1 MSNRAG
7 ARERVHAYPDRH
19 CPLPVRRAEEGLGL
33 GPDALLRA
41 GLRQRLKAIGIET
54 GEPVNADLPD
64 GEREDDKLAI
74 NIGKLGGDAAAK
86 IAAAVETTS
95 PVLVLAG
102 DDTAAIGVISG
113 LQQAFGADAR
123 IGLVWL
129 DAHADF
135 NTPET
140 SVSGI
145 LAGMP
150 VAIIAGLAGPLW
162 REAAQLRAP
171 LATDQILIAG
181 VRDVDEKEEILLRST
196 DVRVL
201 TTSEVRKSAA
211 FENAIDRFA
220 MHVDI
225 IAIHVDLDLLDPSLV
240 PSASTP
246 APDGLTIRQATR
258 LITYVL
264 GTGKAAVLTVTSLN
278 PGAGDRGTRSVQSAL
293 SLLENTLGS
302 WTSIGG
308 RPDADA

>member
-1 MSNRAG
+1 M
-7 ARERVHAYPDRH
+7 
-19 CPLPVRRAEEGLGL
+19 PVQIITVPYRYDEPHDGLGR
-33 GPDALLRA
+33 GPDALLRS
-41 GLRQRLKAIGIET
+41 GLRRRLQAVGIET
-54 GEPVNADLPD
+54 ADPVAATLAEEDYED
-64 GEREDDKLAI
+64 GKLAV
-74 NIGKLGGDAAAK
+74 NIGRLGRDTAEKVAAA
-86 IAAAVETTS
+86 IETGS

-113 LQQAFGADAR
+113 LQHAFGPGAS

-140 SVSGI
+140 SFSGI

-150 VAIIAGLAGPLW
+150 VAILAGLAGPMW

-171 LATDQILIAG
+171 LATDRILIAG
-181 VRDVDEKEEILLRST
+181 VREIDEKEEILLRST

-201 TTSEVRKSAA
+201 STDEVRADST

-220 MHVDI
+220 MHVDF
-225 IAIHVDLDLLDPSLV
+225 IALHIDLDLLDPSLV

-258 LITYVL
+258 LISYVL
-264 GTGKAAVLTVTSLN
+264 ATGKTVVLTLTSLN
-278 PGAGDRGTRSVQSAL
+278 PGAGDRGARSVESAL
-293 SLLENTLGS
+293 SLLEKTLGA
-302 WTSIGG
+302 WTSIGES
-308 RPDADA
+308 PDAES

>member
-1 MSNRAG
+1 M
-7 ARERVHAYPDRH
+7 
-19 CPLPVRRAEEGLGL
+19 PVQIITVPYRYDEPHDGLGR
-33 GPDALLRA
+33 GPDALLGA
-41 GLRQRLKAIGIET
+41 GLRQRLKAVGIDT
-54 GEPVNADLPD
+54 ADPVAASLTDE
-64 GEREDDKLAI
+64 EREDGKLAV
-74 NIGKLGGDAAAK
+74 NIGALGRDTATK
-86 IAAAVETTS
+86 IATAIETKS
-95 PVLVLAG
+95 PVLVIAG

-113 LQQAFGADAR
+113 LQQAYGPGAN

-140 SVSGI
+140 SFSGI

-171 LATDQILIAG
+171 LATDRILIAG
-181 VRDVDEKEEILLRST
+181 VREVDEKEEILLRST

-201 TTSEVRKSAA
+201 TAQEVRTSST

-220 MHVDI
+220 MHIDI
-225 IAIHVDLDLLDPSLV
+225 IALHIDLDLLDPPLV

-246 APDGLTIRQATR
+246 SPDGLTIRQATR

-264 GTGKAAVLTVTSLN
+264 ATGKTVVLTLTSLN
-278 PGAGDRGTRSVQSAL
+278 PGAGDRGARSVQSAM
-293 SLLENTLGS
+293 SLLENALGA
-302 WTSIGG
+302 WTSLGG
-308 RPDADA
+308 KPNADS